1 MKRNKKSDKVA
12 LINLITAIINLLAL
26 IIKLISEEL

>member
-12 LINLITAIINLLAL
+12 LINLITATINLIAV
-26 IIKLISEEL
+26 IIKLLSEGK